1 MYFLT
6 PEDVNNEPFLG
17 QWVFDIEIFKNFFFF
32 GAKQIGQDRYF
43 VAWADESTP
52 LDKET
57 LLTFIGRHT
66 LIGFNS
72 YNFDIP
78 ILAAALHLPT
88 IEGVKAVC
96 DSIIIDKVRR
106 YTFEQQFDIP
116 IPKVDEIDIM
126 EVCPLKGG
134 LKMYGA
140 RLHAKKIQEVPIH
153 VENFLSGEEKQAVGD
168 YCLNDLALTELLAEA
183 LSEQIELRRD
193 LGKRYEIDLRSRSDA
208 QIAERIME
216 AEIKTIS
223 GRKIQKPLIPVGTEY
238 RYNAPAWM
246 GFQTPAL
253 QELFS
258 DVLAASFQ
266 VGQKGACTLPKAL
279 EGRTVTIGKGVYRIG
294 IGGLHSSEKGQTI
307 RSDEKMMLVDRDVA
321 SYYPATILNQGLYPQ
336 HIGETFLDVYKD
348 IVDRRLLAKR
358 AGNKVEA
365 DSLKIVV
372 NGTYGKFGSRFSSV
386 YSPDLIIQVTL
397 TGQLALLMLI
407 EYAEIQG
414 FKVVSANTDGLV
426 FYIERERKDELDA
439 FLKGWEDHTGY
450 DTEETLYEALY
461 SRDVNNYIAVKEGG
475 GVKTKGTYQLPEGI
489 FRFHKNPDCNIVTRA
504 VIAYLTE
511 GTPLAKTIDDCED
524 IREFLVVRKVEGGAV
539 WAGQK
544 VGSVIRWYFSRHCSQ
559 AIEYGSG
566 DKKGDKVPNSE
577 GARVVLE
584 LPDKFPNDIDTG
596 YYLDA
601 AEKALKLLGAVIE
614 ETDEQYLLS
623 LEELERFR

>member
-1 MYFLT
+1 M
-6 PEDVNNEPFLG
+6 NEPLLEK
-17 QWVFDIEIFKNFFFF
+17 WVFDIEIFKNFFFF
-32 GAKQIGQDRYF
+32 GAKHLSDGRYF
-43 VAWADESTP
+43 VAWADESNP
-52 LDKET
+52 LNKDT
-57 LLTFIGRHT
+57 LLTFIGRQT

-72 YNFDIP
+72 YNFDVP
-78 ILAAALHLPT
+78 VLAAALTLPT
-88 IEGVKAVC
+88 IEGVKAVA
-96 DSIIIDKVRR
+96 DTIIIDKVRR
-106 YTFEQQFDIP
+106 YEFEQKFDIP
-116 IPKVDEIDIM
+116 IPKIDEIDIM

-153 VENFLSGEEKQAVGD
+153 VENFLTGEEKQAVGD
-168 YCLNDLALTELLAEA
+168 YCLNDLALTKLLAES
-183 LSEQIELRRD
+183 LDEQIELRCD
-193 LGKRYEIDLRSRSDA
+193 LGQRYDIDLRSRSDA

-216 AEIKTIS
+216 AEIKSIT
-223 GRKIQKPLIPVGTEY
+223 GKKIQKPLIPVGTEY
-238 RYNAPAWM
+238 SYNVPSWM
-246 GFQTPAL
+246 GFQTEPLQAL
-253 QELFS
+253 LME
-258 DVLAASFQ
+258 VIEASFE
-266 VGQKGACTLPKAL
+266 VGPKGACSLPKVL
-279 EGRTVTIGKGVYRIG
+279 EGRTITIGKGVYRIG
-294 IGGLHSSEKGQTI
+294 IGGLHSSEKSQTI
-307 RSDEKMMLVDRDVA
+307 LSDEKMMLVDRDVA

-336 HIGETFLDVYKD
+336 HIGEDFLTVYKD
-348 IVDRRLLAKR
+348 IVDRRLEAKR
-358 AGNKVEA
+358 AKQKVEA

-407 EYAEIQG
+407 EFAELRG
-414 FKVVSANTDGLV
+414 FTVVSANTDGLV
-426 FYIERERKDELDA
+426 FHIERERKAELDEFIA
-439 FLKGWEDHTGY
+439 GWEAHTGY
-450 DTEETLYEALY
+450 ETEETLYDALY
-461 SRDVNNYIAVKEGG
+461 SRDVNNYIAIKTGG
-475 GVKTKGTYQLPEGI
+475 GVKTKGAYQLPEGI

-584 LPDKFPNDIDTG
+584 LPDEFPNDLDTG

-601 AEKALKLLGAVIE
+601 AQKALVLLGAVTE

-623 LEELERFR
+623 LEELEKFR